1 MISMKQRKVKV
12 PYEGYRLPPSS
23 EQGGQFVDFNKV
35 INRKVVR
42 KVKKK
47 GRNGK
52 IQKVQQMQTTL
63 TIFP

>member
-12 PYEGYRLPPSS
+12 PYEGYKLPPSS
-23 EQGGQFVDFNKV
+23 EAGGQFVDFNKV

-52 IQKVQQMQTTL
+52 IQKGQQMQTTP
-63 TIFP
+63 TVFP

>member
-12 PYEGYRLPPSS
+12 PYEGYKLPPSS
-23 EQGGQFVDFNKV
+23 EAGGQFVDFNKV

-47 GRNGK
+47 GKNGK
-52 IQKVQQMQTTL
+52 IQKV
-63 TIFP
+63 

>member
-12 PYEGYRLPPSS
+12 PYEGYKLPPSS

-47 GRNGK
+47 GKNGK
-52 IQKVQQMQTTL
+52 IQKV
-63 TIFP
+63 